1 MLIRLNVAER
11 VKELKEGIATWIR
24 AKVPALGLKEP
35 QHQTLVQLCQQKDV
49 NIILVLC

>member
-1 MLIRLNVAER
+1 MLLI
-11 VKELKEGIATWIR
+11 ELKEEIATWIR
-24 AKVPALGLKEP
+24 AKVLRCLDKAGVP